1 MLEKVGGF
9 ISSHRLF
16 ERGHLVVVGVSGGAD
31 SMALLHILNSLRNR
45 LEIKLQVAH
54 LNHGLRGEEAR
65 EDASFVEAAAQALG
79 IPCTVSEANVAEI
92 ARQGKLSIEEA
103 ARQARY
109 EFLFQ
114 VANEVGGD
122 RIAVAHNADDQAE
135 TLLIHLLH
143 GTGPEGLAGMKPVS
157 GLVVRPLLEIR
168 RREIENYC
176 LTSRIP
182 FRTDSSNFDLTFL
195 RNRIRHQLIPVLTEY
210 NPNIV
215 ENLVRTAEIIRGEND
230 YMDGEV
236 LSATSEVLKVTG
248 EKICL
253 EESVFSGLDLAIQ
266 RRLIR
271 QVYRQLLGKDAA
283 LDFSHV
289 ERVREF
295 ILSGQTGKVLELPG
309 SAIVEKTYSG
319 AVFFVSSPEDLSEQK
334 DVVWEEIELEV
345 PGITSLD
352 AVNAIV
358 EAAVYPFEEVKT
370 KVYTADQEE
379 AFLDGEKL
387 DYPLKVRQ
395 IKPGDTFHPLG
406 SSGRKKIK
414 DFLIDEKV
422 PRQKRTT
429 VPVVTDSRGIV
440 WLVGY
445 RIDERAKIT
454 DKTRQVLYLRVKPV
468 SGASG

>member
-45 LEIKLQVAH
+45 LDIKLQVAH

-79 IPCTVSEANVAEI
+79 IPCTVSEADVAEI

-143 GTGPEGLAGMKPVS
+143 GTGPEGLAGMKPIS
-157 GLVVRPLLEIR
+157 DLVVRPLLEVR

-215 ENLVRTAEIIRGEND
+215 ETLVRTAEIIRGEND

-236 LSATSEVLKVTG
+236 LSVAAEVLKVRG

-271 QVYRQLLGKDAA
+271 QFYRQLLGKDAA
-283 LDFSHV
+283 LGFSHV

-295 ILSGQTGKVLELPG
+295 ILFGQTGKVLELPG
-309 SAIVEKTYSG
+309 SVIAEKTYSG
-319 AVFFVSSPEDLSEQK
+319 VAFFVSKPEVLGEHK
-334 DVVWEEIELEV
+334 GVAWGEIDLEV

-352 AVNAIV
+352 AVNAMV
-358 EAAVYPFEEVKT
+358 EAAVYPLEEVKA
-370 KVYTADQEE
+370 KVYTAGREE
-379 AFLDGEKL
+379 AFLDWEQL
-387 DYPLKVRQ
+387 DYPLKVRSVKQ
-395 IKPGDTFHPLG
+395 GDTFHPLG
-406 SSGRKKIK
+406 SLGRKKIK
-414 DFLIDEKV
+414 DFFIDEKV

-429 VPVVTDSRGIV
+429 VPVVSDSRGVV
-440 WLVGY
+440 WLAGY

-454 DKTRQVLYLRVKPV
+454 DNTRQVLHLRVKPG
-468 SGASG
+468 SGASV